1 MQAICAYH
9 IRLEGQ
15 VKEADL
21 NVGSP
26 LMIRVVQVD
35 VAAATLE
42 IQTDQSGMIGVI
54 RYLHGQGFL
63 LLSVVRILEKEK

>member
-9 IRLEGQ
+9 IRLEGK

-26 LMIRVVQVD
+26 LTIRVVQVD
-35 VAAATLE
+35 AAAATLE
-42 IQTDQSGMIGVI
+42 IQTDQSGMIGVM
-54 RYLHGQGFL
+54 RYLHGQGFV

>member
-9 IRLEGQ
+9 IRLQGTVNET
-15 VKEADL
+15 DL
-21 NVGSP
+21 KAGSP
-26 LMIRVVQVD
+26 LTIQIIQAD
-35 VAAATLE
+35 ATATTLE

-63 LLSVVRILEKEK
+63 LLSVVRNMEK